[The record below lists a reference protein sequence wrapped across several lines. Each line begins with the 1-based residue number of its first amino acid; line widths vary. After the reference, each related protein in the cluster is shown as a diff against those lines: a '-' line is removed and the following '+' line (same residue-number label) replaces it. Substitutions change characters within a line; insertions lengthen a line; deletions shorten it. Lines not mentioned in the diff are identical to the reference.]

1 MELVSSLAGG
11 EWLVAFSLA
20 NTKFKYLAKFWRDRN
35 FFPSRAEGSTGRRV
49 VLLSS
54 LISHDPPP
62 VLVSAGTDKESRMR
76 REVIN
81 EIIRTEQ
88 DYIHDLE
95 VVIRVITSS

>member
-1 MELVSSLAGG
+1 
-11 EWLVAFSLA
+11 VAFSLA

-35 FFPSRAEGSTGRRV
+35 FFPSLSPLLGTRAEGSTGG
-49 VLLSS
+49 SAF
-54 LISHDPPP
+54 ISHDPPP
-62 VLVSAGTDKESRMR
+62 ALVSAGTDKESRMR

-95 VVIRVITSS
+95 VVIRVITNS